1 MVQLIDECII
11 LIQKLNGFVFDPE
24 LFKFKEKVLSLIKC
38 IYFNCKQK
46 ITNLVISQKFESLI
60 DSFPAQFY
68 SETYNELSKDKDL
81 YDILNSQDQEK
92 INNFE
97 DKFAQINN
105 YFEQFEA
112 FRKFVEC
119 NAGIVNYATIGE

>member
-1 MVQLIDECII
+1 MDLYSILNYLNSKKKFYLQLNVFISII
-11 LIQKLNGFVFDPE
+11 K
-24 LFKFKEKVLSLIKC
+24 
-38 IYFNCKQK
+38 K

-68 SETYNELSKDKDL
+68 SETFNELSKDKDL

-92 INNFE
+92 INTFE
-97 DKFAQINN
+97 NKLAQINN

-112 FRKFVEC
+112 FRKFV
-119 NAGIVNYATIGE
+119 